1 MIVHIVCIY
10 SQADILS
17 EDWGVSLGHPLER
30 IMELIKLN
38 EQNINNQIIKT
49 VNARELHEFLGSKQE
64 FSTWIRSRVEKY
76 EFIEDQDFL
85 IILSKIPQKG
95 RPSKEYYISLDMAK
109 ELAMVENNEKGREA
123 RRYFIQ
129 CEKEL
134 REISTKQRCF
144 LEIIE
149 ATDQEQIL
157 LGLNK
162 LNTKVI
168 VPLENK
174 VKEQAAALEE
184 VKPKVTYHDMVL
196 DNTELLSIS
205 QIAQDYPISNQRLNR
220 ILAEKG
226 IQYKDRSGMWCLY
239 AKYSRQGYA
248 QTSTHVCQGGSCV
261 KLHLKWTQKGRLFI
275 YELLKEDGILPNCEV
290 L

>member
-1 MIVHIVCIY
+1 MK
-10 SQADILS
+10 
-17 EDWGVSLGHPLER
+17 
-30 IMELIKLN
+30 ELTLNRTELVKLN
-38 EQNINNQIIKT
+38 ETQVGEELIRT
-49 VNARELHEFLGSKQE
+49 VNARELYEFLE
-64 FSTWIRSRVEKY
+64 IRSRFADWITNRIEKY
-76 EFIEDQDFL
+76 EFEENKDFVTF
-85 IILSKIPQKG
+85 SKSLEKG
-95 RPSKEYYISLDMAK
+95 RPTVEYYISLDMAK

-162 LNTKVI
+162 LNTRVI

-205 QIAQDYPISNQRLNR
+205 QIAQDYPITNQRLNR

-226 IQYKDRSGMWCLY
+226 VQYKDRSGMWCLY

-248 QTSTHVCQGGSCV
+248 QTSTHVRQGGSCV

-275 YELLKEDGILPNCEV
+275 YDLLKEEGILPNCEV